1 MALMRIRQP
10 DGSIVDVPIGKGSK
24 GEKGLDGKSA
34 YDYAKEGGY
43 TGTEEEFAVLLAGID
58 MFATKEYVEQEIA
71 MFDFIKVVE
80 KLPEQGFPNRIFFVP
95 KKDTQTQDLFDE
107 YAWINKGT
115 EEAPNWGWEWVTT
128 KQIEIDLT
136 NYTTL
141 DKVEELLL
149 ERSKKEHEVGSL
161 YLSMTATNPAQ
172 IFGFGTWALIAK
184 NRFLVGAGDTYKVGD
199 TGGEATVKL
208 TAKELPKQ
216 EGTIVTHG
224 TYSGTPIADASG
236 VFTKQHTV
244 EGKYLSGS
252 QGTSANSID
261 VIGYSNGGKGAAHN
275 NIPPYFAV
283 YIWQR
288 TA

>member
-1 MALMRIRQP
+1 MAILTIR
-10 DGSIVDVPIGKGSK
+10 DANGKEYEIPAIK
-24 GEKGLDGKSA
+24 GKNGKSA

-43 TGTEEEFAVLLAGID
+43 TGTEEEFAVLLSKMD
-58 MFATKEYVEQEIA
+58 MF
-71 MFDFIKVVE
+71 
-80 KLPEQGFPNRIFFVP
+80 
-95 KKDTQTQDLFDE
+95 
-107 YAWINKGT
+107 
-115 EEAPNWGWEWVTT
+115 TT
-128 KQIEIDLT
+128 
-136 NYTTL
+136 

-149 ERSKKEHEVGSL
+149 ERSKKEHGVGSL
-161 YLSMTATNPAQ
+161 YFSMTYTNPAQ
-172 IFGFGTWALIAK
+172 IFGFGTWTLIATDK
-184 NRFLVGAGDTYKVGD
+184 FIVGAGKEYSAGD

-236 VFTKQHTV
+236 VFTKQHIV

-252 QGTSANSID
+252 QGTGANSID
-261 VIGYSNGGKGAAHN
+261 VIGYSNGGEGLAHN
-275 NIPPYFAV
+275 NLPPYFAV